1 MKSFFTRPLEFRHR
15 KVVHY
20 TLLACMLLLQL
31 LAVVVWYQETYGAKK
46 TRRAFDHWTQANAVN
61 RWTDQLIAALFDAQ
75 LHFHNYT
82 EHGTAESLK
91 AYRQSLLVAAQASDS
106 LKLAPQKL
114 DDFAAVVSQQKQTQA
129 FIESLKKQIDDQLSQ
144 QTSDKKPGNTAP
156 FELSSL
162 SYKKILDSIKTNTVI
177 TVDKINRKGL
187 LARLAAAFSGKMQ
200 VQKEQLKTVITM
212 KYKDKVVT
220 GTIEDLLKSI
230 IEQSNQYYRKEFNKL
245 RKSFQQMHARDAQLA
260 QFNTQLLLQS
270 QQFLPAY
277 AQAIKHYQQQ
287 KEDEFKSRYQ
297 TGKVVKSIA
306 LVMIIL
312 LMLVISAI
320 LFGYTRLTYAY
331 EERLQ
336 EAQEKIKQNLK
347 FKDRMMGMISH
358 EIRSPLSLLA
368 LYSRKVKN
376 TTTEPDVKAT
386 FESIDFTTQS
396 LLLLSHQLLAYSQED
411 AQHLSLK
418 NQNFKL
424 KEEISRILSAL
435 TDLAQSNEN
444 KLNTRID
451 IDESFEVCADIGR
464 IHQLFYNIVG
474 NANKFTR
481 NGTIEVVVMAGVIS
495 EYEVNLQAIVRDD
508 GAGINPEELEH
519 IFEPYYQGSA
529 SGQTMNS
536 GVGLGLNLCKEIV
549 ELFEG
554 EIQVESTQG
563 SGTTVSFR
571 IILSQA

>member
-1 MKSFFTRPLEFRHR
+1 
-15 KVVHY
+15 
-20 TLLACMLLLQL
+20 MLLLQL
-31 LAVVVWYQETYGAKK
+31 LAVVVWYQETYGARK
-46 TRRAFDHWTQANAVN
+46 TQRAFTQWSQAHEMN
-61 RWTDQLIAALFDAQ
+61 RWTDQLMSALLEAQ
-75 LHFHNYT
+75 MHFQDYI
-82 EHGTAESLK
+82 EHGKAESLQG
-91 AYRQSLLVAAQASDS
+91 YRKSLLLAAQASEH
-106 LKLAPQKL
+106 LKLARQNL
-114 DDFAAVVSQQKQTQA
+114 DDFSGILADQKQTQA
-129 FIESLKKQIDDQLSQ
+129 YVVWLKKQIDDHLSQ
-144 QTSDKKPGNTAP
+144 QTSSKKTGNAAP
-156 FELSSL
+156 FELTSL
-162 SYKKILDSIKTNTVI
+162 SYKKVLDSIKTNTVI
-177 TVDKINRKGL
+177 TVDKMNRKGL

-212 KYKDKVVT
+212 QYKNKVVT

-245 RKSFQQMHARDAQLA
+245 RKSFQQMQGRDAALA
-260 QFNTQLLLQS
+260 KFNTKLLLQS

-277 AQAIKHYQQQ
+277 AQAVKQYQQQ
-287 KEDEFKSRYQ
+287 KEEDFKSRYQ
-297 TGKVVKSIA
+297 TAKVVKSIA

-320 LFGYTRLTYAY
+320 LFGFTRLTYAY

-368 LYSRKVKN
+368 LYSRKIKN
-376 TTTEPDVKAT
+376 TTTEPEVKET

-411 AQHLSLK
+411 AQNLQLK
-418 NQNFKL
+418 NQNFML
-424 KEEISRILSAL
+424 KAEISRMLLAL
-435 TDLAQSNEN
+435 TDLAQSNAN
-444 KLNTRID
+444 QLNARID
-451 IDESFEVCADIGR
+451 IDEHIEVCADVAR

-481 NGTIEVVVMAGVIS
+481 NGNIDIVVMAGEIS
-495 EYEVNLQAIVRDD
+495 EYEINLQAVVRDD
-508 GAGINPEELEH
+508 GPGINADDIQH

-536 GVGLGLNLCKEIV
+536 GVGLGLNLCKEIA
-549 ELFEG
+549 ELFDG
-554 EIQVESTQG
+554 EIQVESILDT
-563 SGTTVSFR
+563 GTTVSFR

>member
-91 AYRQSLLVAAQASDS
+91 AYRQSLSVAAQASDS

-114 DDFAAVVSQQKQTQA
+114 DDFAAVVTQQKQTQA

-144 QTSDKKPGNTAP
+144 QTSDKKSGNTAP

-230 IEQSNQYYRKEFNKL
+230 IEQSNLYYQKEFKKL

-376 TTTEPDVKAT
+376 TTTEPEVKAT

-424 KEEISRILSAL
+424 KEEISRMLSAL

-444 KLNTRID
+444 KLKTTID

-495 EYEVNLQAIVRDD
+495 EYEVNLQAIVRDN
-508 GAGINPEELEH
+508 GAGISPEELEH

-549 ELFEG
+549 ELFDG
-554 EIQVESTQG
+554 EIQVESTHG
-563 SGTTVSFR
+563 NGTTVSFT